1 MSSFIFLTGL
11 LDDKIDLSPLKKT
24 IILIILIS
32 SSVMIDDDLL
42 ITKLN
47 FELIEKDLSLKIF
60 LCFLQ
65 FYVFIYLLMH
75 QICLMVLT
83 YN

>member
-47 FELIEKDLSLKIF
+47 FELIEKDLSLKNFSLFFTILCIYIF
-60 LCFLQ
+60 INASNMFDGADL
-65 FYVFIYLLMH
+65 
-75 QICLMVLT
+75 
-83 YN
+83 N